1 MKTHV
6 LGTVNTLPNR
16 AIYEIM
22 WKDVVQ
28 PDMLRTT
35 NNDAEKV

>member
-6 LGTVNTLPNR
+6 LGSVIPPPNR
-16 AIYEIM
+16 AIHEIV

-28 PDMLRTT
+28 PDMLQTT